1 MWYEGRPL
9 EWTEVSDDTRD
20 FFDINEH
27 IQPDFTGVDD
37 FASLIH
43 EVEQEDNPDA
53 IMDKTRMPWI
63 SFDIPVPHKEI
74 FEEANHLLYTSCFTA
89 HRPNSSGW
97 LSLAIYG
104 MSSVHTNVPA
114 DYNLPDSAERDL
126 SDWTDI
132 VKFCPRTVEWM
143 RDEMLYDRFTRVR
156 FMAVLPGGWLAP
168 HQDRMSNVGV
178 GATNVAI
185 NTPDG
190 CAMVM
195 AGWGVVPQP
204 AGTMVKLNTGY
215 EHAVWNRSDEPR
227 IHMIF
232 DGDTSDEFKQRVN
245 AGYKKMAGYA

>member
-9 EWTEVSDDTRD
+9 EWSDVSDDTRD
-20 FFDINEH
+20 FFDIYEN
-27 IQPDFTGVDD
+27 IVPDFQGHDD
-37 FASLIH
+37 VEALMR
-43 EVEQEDNPDA
+43 EVEQEDNLDA
-53 IMDKTRMPWI
+53 IMDNTLMPWI
-63 SFDIPVPHKEI
+63 PIDIPVPHKEI

-104 MSSVHTNVPA
+104 MSSVHTNVPE
-114 DYNLPDSAERDL
+114 DYGLPDSAERDL

-132 VKFCPRTVEWM
+132 AKFCPRTVEWM

-168 HQDRMSNVGV
+168 HTDRSRIHGV

-185 NTPDG
+185 NTPEG
-190 CAMVM
+190 CAMVVRD
-195 AGWGVVPQP
+195 WGIAPQ
-204 AGTMVKLNTGY
+204 ADGTMIKLNTGY
-215 EHAVWNRSDEPR
+215 EHAVWNRSNEPR

-232 DGDTSDEFKQRVN
+232 DGDTSDAFKKKVN
-245 AGYKKMAGYA
+245 AGYAKMVGYA